1 MFARVSVYQVPADR
15 MDEAVHAFRE
25 ALDEISGLEGF
36 HEGFFF
42 LAPDDD
48 RATATTLWTSRSAME
63 SSRAAASNLRTRAA
77 HSVGGGVVSAIEYEV
92 GLRVGARSAV
102 AQSQRL

>member
-1 MFARVSVYQVPADR
+1 MFARVSVYQIPAGR

-36 HEGFFF
+36 HEAFFF
-42 LAPDDD
+42 MAPDDD

-63 SSRAAASNLRTRAA
+63 SSRAAASNLRTKAA
-77 HSVGGGVVSAIEYEV
+77 HAVDGGVVSAIEYEV
-92 GLRVGARSAV
+92 GLRVAARAVV